1 MGAASST
8 NIAKTVANATS
19 NVLNKVMQNAT
30 SNAESSQIISVT
42 DVTGDV
48 DISGNKFTTKIT
60 VDMSQ
65 LLQSLND
72 SSVRE
77 DLASEVAQAAKSL
90 VKDIN
95 LGNISTTT
103 NDIENVI
110 NETISITTTLDSTC
124 SSSIGET
131 QSITVDS
138 VNGNVTI
145 KDNTFDNIA
154 KMVGDCMV
162 KTMSQNSA
170 IQTLQTKIDQ
180 TASSS
185 TSGFSIWGLAGVI
198 GAIVLG
204 LIVVTV
210 GPTVV
215 PLIAAGKNP
224 QIFGFLVLFIAT
236 IFIIIWY
243 AWTSKASNN
252 TIWSKPLSDTC
263 APTTILSQTNSLKT
277 ADQART
283 TCLSTDGCVAFDF
296 VLECDG
302 NQPHETLYTED
313 KTHDPVY
320 RTTLY
325 SSIFKDCKPEVDD
338 SKILTKRSVIV
349 SANNDAEK
357 ESSEEGAVWINKTDA
372 TFRILK
378 KADSKLYWTDPE
390 KFDKDINYIT
400 NVNIDGAAILGD
412 SNVMYQTGWKMSA
425 EKDLLKYTF
434 TNDGQSKTVAGPGYI
449 ISSDVLP
456 NVSGIVVT
464 KRKSWILFTGI
475 GFVILGVILLL
486 FLKPKNKV
494 NYEKNDGKMSK
505 NLKSK
510 MSNKQ

>member
-19 NVLNKVMQNAT
+19 NVLNKVMMSQT
-30 SNAESSQIISVT
+30 SNINSSQIISVS

-48 DISGNKFTTKIT
+48 NIDNNQFTANISVNMK
-60 VDMSQ
+60 Q
-65 LLQSLND
+65 LLNSLTNSNIKD
-72 SSVRE
+72 EV
-77 DLASEVAQAAKSL
+77 ASEVAQAAKSL

-110 NETISITTTLDSTC
+110 NESINLTTSLDSTC
-124 SSSIGET
+124 SSSIGAT
-131 QSITVDS
+131 QSITVNK
-138 VNGNVTI
+138 VNGDVEITN
-145 KDNTFDNIA
+145 NTFNNIA

-252 TIWSKPLSDTC
+252 TIWSKPLDATC
-263 APTTILSQTNSLKT
+263 VPTTILKQTNSLKT

-320 RTTLY
+320 KTTLY
-325 SSIFKDCKPEVDD
+325 SSIFKDCKPGVDD

-349 SANNDAEK
+349 SANNAVEK
-357 ESSEEGAVWINKTDA
+357 ESSEEGAVWINRTNA
-372 TFRILK
+372 TFQILK

-390 KFDKDINYIT
+390 KFGKDINYIT
-400 NVNIDGAAILGD
+400 NVNIDGATILDD
-412 SNVMYQTGWKMSA
+412 SNVMYQTGWEMSA

-494 NYEKNDGKMSK
+494 NYEENDGKNVKKFKIK
-505 NLKSK
+505 NVK
-510 MSNKQ
+510 